1 MAAISVFHLYGI
13 NQHSCI
19 YCSGEPGKRSKA
31 DGSISYRID
40 PASPSS
46 VSCSLYMAMIDR
58 GWRRWGTYMYKPDMR
73 QTCCPQYT
81 IKLDALQFAPTRNQ
95 RQTANR
101 QAPYHLN
108 SDALPASKEENGM
121 EAEKTK
127 SQMSGKSAPPF
138 DLVQAIHA
146 VEAPFLPVDAP
157 IPAHRFEATLES
169 SSYTVEKFQL
179 YQRYQKD
186 IHKEEIE
193 KNPAKFITFLVETP
207 LQNEPIPYPTP
218 PPDHLPKHYGSYHQC
233 YRLDGELIAVAV
245 LDILP
250 GCVSSV
256 YFMYDK
262 KWEKHSLGKLSAL
275 REAALAREIR
285 QAGIEAMHS
294 LYMGFYVHNCP
305 KIRYK
310 GDYSPSYLLDPEEY
324 IWFPFQQCTE
334 LLSKHR
340 YVCFSRPEILFDE
353 NPGPQ
358 EVEDIPPE
366 ELQEV
371 LVFEMRKMAV
381 APVME
386 STYWAKKA
394 SRELLLQAIKGL
406 GSDISRRVVLVP
418 T

>member
-1 MAAISVFHLYGI
+1 
-13 NQHSCI
+13 
-19 YCSGEPGKRSKA
+19 
-31 DGSISYRID
+31 
-40 PASPSS
+40 
-46 VSCSLYMAMIDR
+46 MAMIDR
-58 GWRRWGTYMYKPDMR
+58 GWRRSGTYMYKPDMR

-81 IKLDALQFAPTRNQ
+81 IKLDAIQFAPTRSQ
-95 RQTANR
+95 RQIANR
-101 QAPYHLN
+101 WNRYIVEG
-108 SDALPASKEENGM
+108 SKEENGM
-121 EAEKTK
+121 EVEKTK
-127 SQMSGKSAPPF
+127 SQMSGKSTPPF
-138 DLVQAIHA
+138 DLVQAVHA
-146 VEAPFLPVDAP
+146 AEASFLPADAP
-157 IPAHRFEATLES
+157 TPAHRFEVWILES

-193 KNPAKFITFLVETP
+193 KKPANFINFLVETP
-207 LQNEPIPYPTP
+207 LQDEPIPYPTP
-218 PPDHLPKHYGSYHQC
+218 PPDCFPKRYGSYHQC

-285 QAGIEAMHS
+285 QAGIGAMHS

-305 KIRYK
+305 KMRYK

-324 IWFPFQQCTE
+324 TWFPFQQCTE

-340 YVCFSRPEILFDE
+340 YACFSRPEIFFDE

-366 ELQEV
+366 ELQEI

-406 GSDISRRVVLVP
+406 GPDISRRVVLVP